1 MTQPQDACTSVSRCL
16 SFHRKHPHSSARCLV
31 PGRMS
36 AEFSREPLAQGLVC
50 ARLLEGTKRGSRD
63 PGRSVRE
70 ATGEAPGRRPEGN
83 NCLDDS
89 TKRVS
94 LLQNLGWATQAPPT
108 RLQARRS
115 AAVCRTQ
122 RIEAGTRDGTHAS
135 CPNDILEGNV

>member
-94 LLQNLGWATQAPPT
+94 PPPEPGVGYAGPT
-108 RLQARRS
+108 H
-115 AAVCRTQ
+115 TT
-122 RIEAGTRDGTHAS
+122 AGTEKCRCVQDTAYRSRD
-135 CPNDILEGNV
+135 EGRDTCFLSK

>member
-94 LLQNLGWATQAPPT
+94 PPPEPG
-108 RLQARRS
+108 
-115 AAVCRTQ
+115 V
-122 RIEAGTRDGTHAS
+122 G
-135 CPNDILEGNV
+135 